1 VPSAYHASIV
11 VPLLRQRDAWLRQC
25 VQSALRQTVPCEVI
39 VVTSPRTPAS
49 NARLLADL
57 AGRHEGLRVMLQPP
71 GAAFAGAINT
81 GIRRASSGRVGFLL
95 SDDWLDAA
103 VVERCLP
110 SSADIVSTGLKI
122 YAADGATKLG
132 ERAMSL
138 RGFESRAT
146 LEAKAH
152 YLKHFFLFRNE
163 ALLAVGGVDEAVG
176 LTGPDDFDLIWT
188 LLEHGAAVGVAGE
201 PGYNWRDHA
210 GERLT
215 LRDRAAQVRDLEKI
229 LDKHG
234 VRGEERRRLI
244 ARHSRSY
251 GAPWHVIA
259 RRSAGR
265 AAAAPVPRR

>member
-1 VPSAYHASIV
+1 V
-11 VPLLRQRDAWLRQC
+11 
-25 VQSALRQTVPCEVI
+25 
-39 VVTSPRTPAS
+39 
-49 NARLLADL
+49 
-57 AGRHEGLRVMLQPP
+57 
-71 GAAFAGAINT
+71 FAGALNA

-95 SDDWLDAA
+95 SDDWLDAST
-103 VVERCLP
+103 VEQTLQ
-110 SSADIVSTGLKI
+110 SSADIVSTGMKI
-122 YAADGATKLG
+122 YAADGVTKLG
-132 ERAMSL
+132 ERAMSW
-138 RGFESRAT
+138 REFETRAT

-152 YLKHFFLFRNE
+152 YLKHFFLFRKE

-188 LLEHGAAVGVAGE
+188 LLEHGVTVGVAGE

-259 RRSAGR
+259 RRPAGR